1 MNHWI
6 LKVAP
11 LAVAGVLA
19 IAVMLGGRDAPGV
32 QAECMGDEPE
42 SVGFN
47 GATNSTAVYAFE
59 FCSDPSLD
67 LQVLINW
74 SNARKDLALR
84 VTEPNGTVHWVNHVN
99 TTTESYFQVAPL
111 PEGAW
116 QIDVVNMTGG
126 MVKYS
131 ESITLD

>member
-6 LKVAP
+6 LKSAP

-19 IAVMLGGRDAPGV
+19 ITMMLGGGNVPGV
-32 QAECMGDEPE
+32 EAECMGDAPE
-42 SVGFN
+42 SLGFN
-47 GATNSTAVYAFE
+47 GATTSTAEYQFE

-74 SNARKDLALR
+74 SNVRKDLALR
-84 VTEPNGTVHWVNHVN
+84 VTEPNGTVHWVDHVN
-99 TTTESYFQVAPL
+99 TTTESYFQAAPL
-111 PEGAW
+111 PEGPW
-116 QIDVVNMTGG
+116 QIEVVNKTGG

-131 ESITLD
+131 ESITLG

>member
-6 LKVAP
+6 LKLAP

-19 IAVMLGGRDAPGV
+19 IAMMLGGGNAPGAE
-32 QAECMGDEPE
+32 AECMGDEPE

-47 GATNSTAVYAFE
+47 GATTSTAAYAFE
-59 FCSDPSLD
+59 FCSDASLD

-84 VTEPNGTVHWVNHVN
+84 VTEPNGTVHWVDHAN
-99 TTTESYFQVAPL
+99 TTAESYFQAAPL